1 MRETNLEMDKQEAEM
16 ERKER
21 ISSRHEDEGEI
32 GETQRQR
39 EKLELLGKADV
50 RRISPGKRQEI
61 CDCDCGQKIRH
72 ITRM

>member
-50 RRISPGKRQEI
+50 RMVSPGKRQEI
-61 CDCDCGQKIRH
+61 CDCD
-72 ITRM
+72 